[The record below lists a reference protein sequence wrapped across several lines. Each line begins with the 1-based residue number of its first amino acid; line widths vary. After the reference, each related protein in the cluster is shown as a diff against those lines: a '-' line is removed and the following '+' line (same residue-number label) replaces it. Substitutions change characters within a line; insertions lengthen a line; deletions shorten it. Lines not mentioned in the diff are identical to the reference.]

1 MTGRQLKSGRE
12 QKGWSQDHAA
22 RRLGVSQPYLSMLER
37 DERRVPEQLAR
48 KAAGLYGMSAA
59 VLPTTLAWDSV
70 RPTDVDTLALDLAAL
85 GYPGLSYLKPKRKRN
100 PAEVLISA
108 LSAGDLDVR
117 LTEALPWV
125 LLKFPDMDWR
135 WLVAAAKLNDL
146 QNRLGFV
153 TGVARR
159 LAEMSGDSEMAA
171 LLGRQEAA
179 LERSRLMRE
188 DTLCHDSLTET
199 ERRWLRKN
207 RPEEAKHWGLLTDMS
222 PEHLSHAA

>member
-1 MTGRQLKSGRE
+1 
-12 QKGWSQDHAA
+12 
-22 RRLGVSQPYLSMLER
+22 MLER

-48 KAAGLYGMSAA
+48 KAAGLYRMSAA
-59 VLPTTLAWDSV
+59 VLPTTLAWDST
-70 RPTDVDTLALDLAAL
+70 RPADEDTLALDLAAL
-85 GYPGLSYLKPKRKRN
+85 GYPGLSYLKSKRKKKN

-108 LSAGDLDVR
+108 LSARDLDVR

-125 LLKFPDMDWR
+125 LLKFPDLDWG
-135 WLVAAAKLNDL
+135 WLVTAAKVNDL

-153 TGVARR
+153 AGVARR
-159 LAEMSGDSEMAA
+159 LAEMSGDWDTAA

-199 ERRWLRKN
+199 ERQWLREN
-207 RPEEAKHWGLLTDMS
+207 RPEEARRWGLLTDMS